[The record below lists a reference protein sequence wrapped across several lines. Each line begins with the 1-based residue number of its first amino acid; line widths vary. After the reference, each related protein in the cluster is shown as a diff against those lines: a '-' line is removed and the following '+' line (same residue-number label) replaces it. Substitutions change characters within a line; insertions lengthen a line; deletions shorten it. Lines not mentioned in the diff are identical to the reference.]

1 MIGNDNKFKS
11 FCMVFVVMVVI
22 FVVILVFRSSFT
34 QCARFS
40 LENCNTVVT
49 QTRVSDKTKGFV
61 TEATKKS
68 TTHYTIYKLYCMLEG
83 VNEPYT
89 IDVSYDTYDRIS
101 IGDHIT
107 VTVFSDKKSK
117 EVRALRLGD
126 VTK

>member
-11 FCMVFVVMVVI
+11 FCMIFVMMVVI
-22 FVVILVFRSSFT
+22 FVGILVFRSSFT